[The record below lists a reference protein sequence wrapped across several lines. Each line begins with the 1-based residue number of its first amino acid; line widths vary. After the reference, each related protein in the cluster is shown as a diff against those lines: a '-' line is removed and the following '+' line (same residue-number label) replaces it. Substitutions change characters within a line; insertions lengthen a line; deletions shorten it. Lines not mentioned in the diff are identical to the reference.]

1 MKIGDLAKKLG
12 VSTKTIRYYE
22 TLGII
27 PKAQRAENGYRLFSA
42 SAVATAQL
50 VSTLRKL
57 KFSID
62 DIKALDINNN
72 QGQLRQILERI
83 LDKKRSEIALD
94 IAILQGQLDE
104 KRVQLEVDEEAR
116 LWLVEKGYDRTMG
129 ARPMAR
135 VIQEHIKKP
144 LADMVLF
151 GTLNKGGTALVSI
164 ADDRSELKV
173 SAVVE
178 SEEAVEA

>member
-104 KRVQLEVDEEAR
+104 LDSRYLLLLQSSQR
-116 LWLVEKGYDRTMG
+116 KGTDCIC
-129 ARPMAR
+129 A
-135 VIQEHIKKP
+135 
-144 LADMVLF
+144 F
-151 GTLNKGGTALVSI
+151 LNISC
-164 ADDRSELKV
+164 RC
-173 SAVVE
+173 
-178 SEEAVEA
+178 